1 MSDGTISNEPG
12 IEVRSYFPTPLVVA
26 QVPFSHE
33 ENLELRGT
41 ILAREK
47 DSAGV
52 AHSNL
57 LGWQSADDFA
67 HWGGA
72 QGEKLLGLARALA
85 DRLNGDRAGNR
96 VEVAWLVNAW
106 ANVNRRGHAND
117 IHAHP
122 GAVFSGCYYVDDGGI
137 ADDPSLGGE
146 LQLADPRGI
155 APAMY
160 APELAVALSGCQTA
174 GGNELI
180 PPKTGQMLLFPA
192 WLGHGVRPYLGH
204 GTRISVAF
212 NFSLPLAGPLAGP
225 LPGPRAGP
233 KAGGKGP

>member
-1 MSDGTISNEPG
+1 MSDGATNSEPG
-12 IEVRSYFPTPLVVA
+12 IEVRSYFPTPVVVA
-26 QVPFSHE
+26 QVPLSDA
-33 ENLELRGT
+33 ENAELRGT
-41 ILAREK
+41 ILAREA
-47 DSAGV
+47 SVAGV
-52 AHSNL
+52 THSNL

-67 HWGGA
+67 QWGGA

-96 VEVAWLVNAW
+96 VEVNWFVNAW
-106 ANVNRRGHAND
+106 ANINRRGHAND

-122 GAVFSGCYYVDDGGI
+122 GSVFSGCYYVDDGGI
-137 ADDPSLGGE
+137 AGDPTLGGA

-160 APELAVALSGCQTA
+160 APELAVALGGCQTA

-192 WLGHGVRPYLGH
+192 WLGHGVRPYLGQ

-212 NFSLPLAGPLAGP
+212 NFSIPMTGGPMT
-225 LPGPRAGP
+225 
-233 KAGGKGP
+233 GKEES

>member
-1 MSDGTISNEPG
+1 MSGGNTSSEPG
-12 IEVRSYFPTPLVVA
+12 IEVRSYFPTPVVVA
-26 QVPFSHE
+26 QIPFTDE
-33 ENLELRGT
+33 ENAGLRGT
-41 ILAREK
+41 ILTREA
-47 DSAGV
+47 SVAGV

-67 HWGGA
+67 DWGGA
-72 QGEKLLGLARALA
+72 QGKKLLGLGRALA
-85 DRLNGDRAGNR
+85 DRLNGDRTGNR
-96 VEVAWLVNAW
+96 VEVDWFVNAW
-106 ANVNRRGHAND
+106 ANINRHGHGND
-117 IHAHP
+117 THAHP
-122 GAVFSGCYYVDDGGI
+122 GSVFSGCYYVDDGGI

-192 WLGHGVRPYLGH
+192 WLGHGVRPYFGQ

-212 NFSLPLAGPLAGP
+212 NFSIPM
-225 LPGPRAGP
+225 
-233 KAGGKGP
+233 AGGEGS

>member
-1 MSDGTISNEPG
+1 MSDATSGAEPG

-26 QVPFSHE
+26 QVPLTDE
-33 ENLELRGT
+33 ENAHLRGT
-41 ILAREK
+41 ILAREE
-47 DSAGV
+47 AVGGV

-96 VEVAWLVNAW
+96 VEVDWFTNAW
-106 ANVNRRGHAND
+106 ANVNRRGHGND
-117 IHAHP
+117 THAHP

-137 ADDPSLGGE
+137 ADDPTLGGE

-180 PPKTGQMLLFPA
+180 PPKTGQMVLFPA
-192 WLGHGVRPYLGH
+192 WLGHGVRPYLGQ

-212 NFSLPLAGPLAGP
+212 NFSIPLAGPM
-225 LPGPRAGP
+225 
-233 KAGGKGP
+233 AGGKGS